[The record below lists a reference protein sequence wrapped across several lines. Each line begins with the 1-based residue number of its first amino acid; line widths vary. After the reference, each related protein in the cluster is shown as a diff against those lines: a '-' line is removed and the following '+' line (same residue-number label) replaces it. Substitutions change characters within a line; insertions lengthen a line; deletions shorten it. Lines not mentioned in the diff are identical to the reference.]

1 MDKKLNVCALYTL
14 SFVCLYLC
22 VETRLILANTDDVID
37 LKIRIEV

>member
-14 SFVCLYLC
+14 SFVYLYLC
-22 VETRLILANTDDVID
+22 VETRLILASTDDVID